1 MLSSLHQ
8 DTGRESEVTQ
18 TLDLAKQLNFQLHG
32 IYQTVVRSFNR
43 RFYGSAVNLS
53 DKFLALQTTIGLFC
67 LLTLSIVILY
77 IVKRKSDTELALT
90 RFRMDESLSVL
101 TDAVVVYDAGDK
113 IIFCNHRFLV
123 LSGVPDRSQV
133 IGQTFESFCQAVNSL
148 KLLISINDD
157 GSSVQERRKKF
168 HRTAENFDM
177 KTSYGTTFRV
187 TQNRTEE
194 GGLVCTYTNISD
206 LKSAEEKLQ
215 YFAKYDSLTGLLRR
229 RLFLDEVNQ
238 KLLSKD
244 TTSIAVLYVDLDHF
258 KRINDTNGHSA
269 GDSVLQEVAARLVAV
284 LGETATICRQGGD
297 EFIAMMTIESM
308 ADGERIG
315 HSIRD
320 VVLEPVNLGGPMIFV
335 SVSIGVA
342 CYPEHAT
349 TTSEL
354 IRYADI
360 ACIAAKRRG
369 RDAVY
374 LLDNFTVHEEATLN
388 RLEAELDSAL
398 DENELF
404 LEYQPQLDLLSGKIA
419 GFEALIRWRHPELG
433 VINPGQFIGIAE
445 DSGQIQS
452 IGAWVIEKACIDLRY
467 LSDNGFDGFRM
478 SINLSPRQLYQA
490 DFADTLINAIV
501 RYQVPASSVVLEITE
516 SAIMD
521 NAERGIEALNSLSS
535 LGVSIAIDDFGTGY
549 SSLVALKQYPIDRI
563 KIDQLFVSRLTE
575 KGDDLEIINA
585 VINMAHNLRLSVVA
599 EGVETKS
606 QLEMLTAL
614 GCDEIQ
620 GFLLGKPLAL
630 DAIFEFLKGD
640 EWQESLVL

>member
-1 MLSSLHQ
+1 M
-8 DTGRESEVTQ
+8 
-18 TLDLAKQLNFQLHG
+18 
-32 IYQTVVRSFNR
+32 
-43 RFYGSAVNLS
+43 
-53 DKFLALQTTIGLFC
+53 
-67 LLTLSIVILY
+67 ILY

-101 TDAVVVYDAGDK
+101 TDAVVVYDATDK
-113 IIFCNHRFLV
+113 IVFCNHRFLV
-123 LSGVPDRSQV
+123 LSGVAENAKV
-133 IGQTFESFCQAVNSL
+133 IGQTFDSFCRSINSHTPL
-148 KLLISINDD
+148 VSINDD
-157 GSSVQERRKKF
+157 DNCLQERRSEF
-168 HRTAENFDM
+168 HLAAENFDM
-177 KTSYGTTFRV
+177 KTSYGATFRV

-206 LKSAEEKLQ
+206 LKSAEEKLRH
-215 YFAKYDSLTGLLRR
+215 FAKYDSLTGLLRR
-229 RLFLDEVNQ
+229 RLFLEVVDRQ
-238 KLLSKD
+238 ILSKN
-244 TTSIAVLYVDLDHF
+244 TMSLAIFYIDLDHF
-258 KRINDTNGHSA
+258 KRVNDTYGHSA
-269 GDSVLQEVAARLVAV
+269 GDSVLQEIAARLVSV

-297 EFIAMMTIESM
+297 EFIAIMKIENLVD
-308 ADGERIG
+308 AERIG

-374 LLDNFTVHEEATLN
+374 LLDDFTVHEEATLN

-419 GFEALIRWRHPELG
+419 GFEALVRWRHPELG

-445 DSGQIQS
+445 ESGQIQS
-452 IGAWVIEKACIDLRY
+452 IGAWVIEKACIDLRS
-467 LSDNGFDGFRM
+467 LSDKGFAGLRM

-490 DFADTLINAIV
+490 DFADTLINATV
-501 RYQVPASSVVLEITE
+501 RYQVPTSSVVLEITE

-521 NAERGIEALNSLSS
+521 NAERGIEALKSLSS

-563 KIDQLFVSRLTE
+563 KIDQSFVSRLTE

-585 VINMAHNLRLSVVA
+585 VINMAHNLRLSAVA

-606 QLEMLTAL
+606 QLEMLKAL
-614 GCDEIQ
+614 GCDEVQ
-620 GFLLGKPLAL
+620 GFLLGRPLPL
-630 DAIFEFLKGD
+630 DAIVVFLGND
-640 EWQESLVL
+640 EWQQIFES